1 MRMGRG
7 IGVGIV
13 LLTLFAAA
21 SAASAQSA
29 FAPLDLWKAAVQNRD
44 TTALTQLYS
53 ITPPAR
59 TKSPQGVTDE
69 VGEEPHFW
77 SALAASGL
85 SDFQPKILEVEHIEP
100 GVVALVLRIE
110 FNLRTD
116 SGVQPFVIGASQVWA
131 EEGGDWRIIQTQ
143 RGDLAER
150 PARRLPEPA
159 KPDTDLYPPP
169 QEAPSEIKAA
179 LARAEKDHK
188 RVLLVFGGNWCYD
201 CHVLNATF
209 HAKEIAPLV
218 NANFH
223 VVHVNIGDDYDKN
236 LDIAAKYQV
245 PLKRGVP
252 ALVVL
257 DPDGS
262 LLYTQREGEFEDSAR
277 LSPADVT
284 EFLKK
289 WAPPR
294 HE

>member
-1 MRMGRG
+1 MGRG